1 MKIKALIAIGVMVM
15 STALTVSWAE
25 AAEKFGF
32 LDVRSVMLSSNAG
45 KKAAEEYRMISEKR
59 KATRNDLESEIQKL
73 HDELEKERPT
83 LKEDAL
89 KEKEMA
95 YQKKVREYEL
105 FARDSDEELRD
116 KDREL
121 SSKLIPEIMK
131 VAQSIGEKE
140 KYTMIIDIATLP
152 IAYRAEKDDLTAR
165 VIEEL
170 NKTYVPS
177 K

>member
-1 MKIKALIAIGVMVM
+1 MLP
-15 STALTVSWAE
+15 VSWAE

-32 LDVRSVMLSSNAG
+32 VDIKKVMLSSNAG
-45 KKAAEEYRMISEKR
+45 KKAAEEYKMIFEKR

-83 LKEDAL
+83 LKADAI
-89 KEKEMA
+89 KEKELA
-95 YQKKVREYEL
+95 YQKKIREYEL
-105 FARDSDEELRD
+105 FAKDSDQALRD

-121 SSKLIPEIMK
+121 SGKLIPEIMK
-131 VAQSIGEKE
+131 AAQSIGEKE

-152 IAYRAEKDDLTAR
+152 IAYRAEKNDLTAR
-165 VIEEL
+165 VIEEF
-170 NKTYVPS
+170 NKTYAPS